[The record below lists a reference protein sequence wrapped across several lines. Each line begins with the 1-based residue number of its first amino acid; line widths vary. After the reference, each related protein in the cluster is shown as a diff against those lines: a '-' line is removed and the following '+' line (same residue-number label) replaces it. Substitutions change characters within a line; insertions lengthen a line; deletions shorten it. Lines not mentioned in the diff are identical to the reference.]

1 MYHDAIF
8 VPHHLQNLSSTN
20 SLLLQ
25 KEHDFDLAGV
35 TTVGVP
41 VILPSTLPPQL
52 GQNLASTR
60 IEALH
65 RMHVEVAFFDFF
77 TGTLVEATLDDS
89 FDFDFNFFCPL
100 LAISATTIIIPA
112 TTMTVIKIG

>member
-1 MYHDAIF
+1 MCYDAIF

-20 SLLLQ
+20 SLLPQ

-77 TGTLVEATLDDS
+77 TGTLVGATLDDG
-89 FDFDFNFFCPL
+89 FDFNFFCPL
-100 LAISATTIIIPA
+100 LAKSATTIIIPI
-112 TTMTVIKIG
+112 TTMMVIKIG